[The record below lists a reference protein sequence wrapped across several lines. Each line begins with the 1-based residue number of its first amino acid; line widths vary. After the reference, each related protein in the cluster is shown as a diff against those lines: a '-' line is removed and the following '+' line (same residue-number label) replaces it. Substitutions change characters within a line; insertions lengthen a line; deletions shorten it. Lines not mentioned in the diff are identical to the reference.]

1 MDEFVTWLSGVG
13 HRVWYAIEQLAG
25 SQTTAQV
32 AEGGGGLQQVDVGG
46 GAVAHSATWLGGVGS
61 WAWNASLSLGLVLN
75 IVAVL
80 AVVATRDRR
89 LVDRWTSPW
98 LAANL
103 GLAAFGLGVPAVA
116 WCLRTALSVLPS
128 LSLLK

>member
-1 MDEFVTWLSGVG
+1 MDGIVAWLTGAAG
-13 HRVWYAIEQLAG
+13 RVWHGIEPLAG
-25 SQTTAQV
+25 SHTTAQV
-32 AEGGGGLQQVDVGG
+32 AEGGGRLQQADVGG
-46 GAVAHSATWLGGVGS
+46 GVVVHSVTWLEGVGS
-61 WAWNASLSLGLVLN
+61 WAWNASFSLGVVLN
-75 IVAVL
+75 VVAVL

-103 GLAAFGLGVPAVA
+103 GLVAFGVGVPAVG
-116 WCLRTALSVLPS
+116 WCFRTALAALPS